1 MTALLA
7 EEFPITDLPDHLSGS
22 AINDYLT
29 CPMRWAGTR
38 LLGFPRIPASAPL
51 AGVALHAAV
60 EIHHRYEDH
69 DPETELVQ
77 RWKAVRPVIQAE
89 RALGKPIMV
98 DLARSLTALDLYRER
113 FPFQPYDGA
122 EEFFSVTIPGVP
134 VPIIGYMDLVTSDN
148 LICDVKTTGS
158 NSWTPEKADTELQ
171 ATLYAYAFHQMTGEL
186 PQGFEYRVL
195 YTGTRKPVD
204 LTVLPTQRT
213 AKHFE
218 ALEILVRDVYA
229 HMQTEPLRQT
239 CPRGWCSTP
248 DACAAHVAKQRLL
261 TGEPEPEAKPKRE
274 KVAAPQL
281 RVKPPVSLFDGRSV
295 LAALGGTDD

>member
-1 MTALLA
+1 MIALLA
-7 EEFPITDLPDHLSGS
+7 EEFPTAEMPDHLSVS

-29 CPMRWAGTR
+29 CPLRWAGSR
-38 LLGFPRIPASAPL
+38 LLGFPRFPASAPL

-77 RWKAVRPVIQAE
+77 RWKAVRPVMQAE
-89 RALGKPIMV
+89 RALGKTVQV
-98 DLARSLTALDLYRER
+98 DLARSLTALELYRNR

-122 EEFFSVTIPGVP
+122 EEFFRVTIPGVP

-148 LICDVKTTGS
+148 LICDMKTTGS
-158 NSWTPEKADTELQ
+158 NSWTQEKADTELQ
-171 ATLYAYAFHQMTGEL
+171 ATMYTYAFRQLTGEL

-204 LTVLPTQRT
+204 LTILPTQRT
-213 AKHFE
+213 PKHFA
-218 ALEILVRDVYA
+218 ALEILVRDVYEQ
-229 HMQTEPLRQT
+229 MQHQPLRQS

-248 DACAAHVAKQRLL
+248 DACTAHVAKQRLL
-261 TGEPEPEAKPKRE
+261 TGEPEPELFPEKVKPK
-274 KVAAPQL
+274 APQL
-281 RVKPPVSLFDGRSV
+281 QGMRATIRAEMGL
-295 LAALGGTDD
+295 